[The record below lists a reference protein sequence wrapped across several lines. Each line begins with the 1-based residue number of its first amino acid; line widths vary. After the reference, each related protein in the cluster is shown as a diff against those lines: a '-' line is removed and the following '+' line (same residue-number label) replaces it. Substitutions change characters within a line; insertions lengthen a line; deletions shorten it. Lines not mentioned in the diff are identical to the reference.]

1 MNARDAHG
9 NSMASLAF
17 GATEKTMPPMSRLKI
32 TPLLLT
38 SLLLLAGC
46 AGAQVTQTPA
56 AASATPVDSAAG
68 PIYGQSGGEVRSPLT
83 ARLVLSHAPR
93 LNELAQVTLVIT
105 STLDAP
111 GTTAEIVLPPG
122 AVATAGALTWTGDLR
137 AQQPLRV
144 QATIKFV
151 QEGNWTLTGKALRPA
166 GDKDVWGDMSV
177 IYLHVTREAGQA
189 GFGQEPAT
197 PHTGGQAPP
206 SITP

>member
-1 MNARDAHG
+1 
-9 NSMASLAF
+9 MAPLAF
-17 GATEKTMPPMSRLKI
+17 SAAEKAMLLMGRLRI
-32 TPLLLT
+32 TPVLLT

-46 AGAQVTQTPA
+46 AGARVTQTPA
-56 AASATPVDSAAG
+56 AASATPADSTAG

-93 LNELAQVTLVIT
+93 LNELAQVTLIVT

-111 GTTAEIVLPPG
+111 GATAEIVLPPG
-122 AVATAGALTWTGDLR
+122 AVATAGALTWTGDLQ

-144 QATIKFV
+144 QVTIKFT
-151 QEGNWTLTGKALRPA
+151 QEGNWTLLGKALRPA
-166 GDKDVWGDMSV
+166 GGKDVWGDMSV

-197 PHTGGQAPP
+197 PGTGGQAPP